1 MLNENNIE
9 ALTERFAN
17 RFSSYNTKVLETLGN
32 IIKKF
37 DGLTTT
43 QAYQLAQQLKY
54 DMTLNDL
61 INELSNI
68 SGKSI
73 KEVEELL
80 IEVAN
85 KNIQFADT
93 FYKAKWLDTPIY
105 ADNTALQ
112 SLVKS
117 ISDTTSVNFI
127 NLSRTTG
134 FRLLD
139 RKGNPLLL
147 DIKQTYNEVIDRCVY
162 ATITG
167 KDTFQNTIRN
177 TVKQLSNSGVRKIE
191 YESGYSRRLD
201 SAVRQNI
208 KDTIRQIT
216 IESQKQFGKEF
227 DSDGVEISV
236 HLNPAKDHE
245 LVQGKQFSNEE
256 FEKFQT
262 NQEAKSYD
270 GTVFSPNYGNTDR
283 RSIGEYNCYH
293 TVFSIVLGVSKPI
306 YSDNK
311 LKKIIEDNSK
321 GVEIDGKEYTI
332 YEATQLQ
339 RKLETSIRQEKDNQI
354 IGRASGNKELVSA
367 SQQRI
372 TQLTNKYNQVS
383 KIANIPTKKERIS
396 VSGYRRVNAN
406 NIK

>member
-1 MLNENNIE
+1 MLKENNIE
-9 ALTERFAN
+9 ALTERFTN

-37 DGLTTT
+37 DGLTPT
-43 QAYQLAQQLKY
+43 QSYQLAQQLKY

-61 INELSNI
+61 INKLSNI

-93 FYKAKWLDTPIY
+93 FYKAKGLDTPIY

-117 ISDTTSVNFI
+117 ISDTTSANFI

-167 KDTFQNTIRN
+167 KDTFQNTMRDTI
-177 TVKQLSNSGVRKIE
+177 KQLSNSGVRKIE

-270 GTVFSPNYGNTDR
+270 GTVFSSNYGNTDR

-293 TVFSIVLGVSKPI
+293 TLFSIVLGISKPI
-306 YSDNK
+306 YSDDE
-311 LKKIIEDNSK
+311 LKKIIDDNNK
-321 GVEIDGKEYTI
+321 GIEIDGKEYTI

-354 IGRASGNKELVSA
+354 IGRASGNKELVSS

-383 KIANIPTKKERIS
+383 KIANIPTKKERLS